1 MGDSDMAIDQRQA
14 RAFFEQYQQV
24 VARTRDDPTVTP
36 RVRAADLATR
46 APSRSRARGRWP
58 RASNARPL
66 RHAAGRGLAP
76 PAADSGQL
84 HPAHPM
90 PGPDRA
96 RGREQR
102 RPGPV
107 TDWVRDEDVPAVT
120 AMVRQHEGEAAARIA
135 ARWLARQR
143 QGTLL
148 VRDADGAVLGF
159 VMMVALQAA
168 SAEDLAADPGAG
180 AVWRQLRRSA
190 PLAPGESAILVRSW
204 MARDS
209 YQDPS
214 RVQSLLFVALGALL
228 STLPRLAWSFIA
240 CRDARRWAPALWL
253 AGAPP
258 IPDAA
263 FEVEGRRFAIFG
275 RDWRSPAR
283 PAAPVPSTG
292 SAGSAEHGPTL
303 AAEAQAGPR
312 LAEPELAAEV
322 RAALRDFTS
331 PDLLRHNPLTRSRMV
346 AERAGRE
353 AGSEARV
360 AALRS
365 LLWEVVGGLGDSQ
378 RRAKLRRALHHAF
391 LEPAGSQERVA
402 EQLGLPLTT
411 YRDHVR
417 AGLRLVGEILW
428 QREAGAGD
436 GPGPDPIASPARPV
450 ALAGP

>member
-1 MGDSDMAIDQRQA
+1 MAIDQRQA

-24 VARTRDDPTVTP
+24 VARTRDDPTVAP
-36 RVRAADLATR
+36 RVLGAGLAAPTAGR
-46 APSRSRARGRWP
+46 CRARGRWP

-66 RHAAGRGLAP
+66 RHVAGRGLAP
-76 PAADSGQL
+76 PVADSGQL
-84 HPAHPM
+84 HPANPM
-90 PGPDRA
+90 LDPDRA
-96 RGREQR
+96 RGREQC
-102 RPGPV
+102 RPGLV
-107 TDWVRDEDVPAVT
+107 TDWARDEDVPAIT
-120 AMVRQHEGEAAARIA
+120 AMVRRHEGEAAARIA

-159 VMMVALQAA
+159 VMLVALQAA
-168 SAEDLAADPGAG
+168 DADDLAADPGAG
-180 AVWRQLRRSA
+180 ALWRLLHRSA
-190 PLAPGESAILVRSW
+190 PLAQGERAILVRSW
-204 MARDS
+204 MVHES
-209 YQDPS
+209 YQEPS

-240 CRDARRWAPALWL
+240 CRDAQRWAPALWL

-263 FEVEGRRFAIFG
+263 FEVDGRRFAVFG

-283 PAAPVPSTG
+283 PAAPVPSAE
-292 SAGSAEHGPTL
+292 SADPAECGPTL
-303 AAEAQAGPR
+303 AVEAQAGPR
-312 LAEPELAAEV
+312 LAVPELAAAV

-331 PDLLRHNPLTRSRMV
+331 PDLLRHNPLTRSRTV

-360 AALRS
+360 DALRA
-365 LLWEVVGGLGDSQ
+365 LLWEVVDALGASP
-378 RRAKLRRALHHAF
+378 RRAKLRRALHHTY

-402 EQLGLPLTT
+402 EQLELPLTT
-411 YRDHVR
+411 YRDHLR

-428 QREAGAGD
+428 QREAGAAD
-436 GPGPDPIASPARPV
+436 GPGPDPVAAPARPM
-450 ALAGP
+450 ALTSL